1 MKILGKNEKLI
12 IAISS
17 IFALSNVLAS
27 MFLNVYLFTY
37 TKSMV
42 VMAIYTS
49 IRIALY
55 PPTEIFASWVATKKG
70 YGVSMAIGLI
80 LIISSLV
87 TSLIIGNCFEDYP
100 NLVYIIAILSGLG
113 EGAYYLSINT
123 LIQVCTNS
131 KTRANF
137 IGINGA
143 MVNIGNLIGPFIST
157 FIISSSVD
165 DIAGY
170 KTIFKIILI
179 FYVIILIFC
188 SFVKVEKETRKIN
201 IIPMLNIFSDSK
213 WKYFC
218 IIQFLWG
225 VRDVFPLALSGLMV
239 YSATGGDGTVYSKL
253 LSAFSVIAVISCYI
267 SKRYLNSS
275 KWMKMYNIGA
285 IITTVSLFALVVFDN
300 LFGAILY
307 GICNALSVAMF
318 SNPYSFDT
326 MNIINCYHD
335 NVMSRLIVKEI
346 YLTIGRVTSMLFI
359 AILSIVIPNYYL
371 NIGTII
377 GGLTPLLMIIIVN
390 KHYCNLNKRNG
401 EYG

>member
-1 MKILGKNEKLI
+1 
-12 IAISS
+12 
-17 IFALSNVLAS
+17 
-27 MFLNVYLFTY
+27 
-37 TKSMV
+37 
-42 VMAIYTS
+42 
-49 IRIALY
+49 
-55 PPTEIFASWVATKKG
+55 
-70 YGVSMAIGLI
+70 
-80 LIISSLV
+80 
-87 TSLIIGNCFEDYP
+87 
-100 NLVYIIAILSGLG
+100 
-113 EGAYYLSINT
+113 
-123 LIQVCTNS
+123 
-131 KTRANF
+131 
-137 IGINGA
+137 
-143 MVNIGNLIGPFIST
+143 
-157 FIISSSVD
+157 
-165 DIAGY
+165 
-170 KTIFKIILI
+170 
-179 FYVIILIFC
+179 
-188 SFVKVEKETRKIN
+188 
-201 IIPMLNIFSDSK
+201 MLNIFSDSK